1 MTDERYKELQ
11 FGPDPQKLT
20 PEEVEQR
27 WHWCPEMDQ
36 LLCIYGGVDCFC
48 QQGE

>member
-20 PEEVEQR
+20 PEEVDEG
-27 WHWCPEMDQ
+27 WHWCIEMDE
-36 LLCIYGGVDCFC
+36 LLCIYGGNDCFC
-48 QQGE
+48 GG